1 MEFRSEEAKHHGYAD
16 AQVPE
21 SAQGS
26 GWRIFFI
33 ISASLCGLPV
43 FILSAK
49 IFGSLGFEQGLK
61 AILLGGAIAGAL
73 GALSAF
79 TGSRSRSGLA
89 VLADHAFG
97 SLGGRVVKW
106 IIAIS
111 LVGWF
116 GVNIGVLGA
125 TVASATEQMTGW
137 QVHPLAIGLPVSIGI
152 AAVTLFGFTGLE
164 RLGNV
169 LLPLTAAVLLA
180 SVFLVLPHLN
190 RVWATEGTG
199 ALDFASTVSAVVG
212 TCVVGIVIQPD
223 YGRFIRR
230 PIEAASAVGL
240 SLGFVF
246 PLILAVSAFATL
258 ALGANDLIS
267 AMIILGFGLPALA
280 VLLLGAWIDT
290 CLCLYSGS
298 LSLANQL
305 PRASFHLIVGVIWLL
320 GVVMVLLGAD
330 TFFIPFLVTLGLA
343 LPPVATVLVL
353 SYFLTRGQADM
364 RGAILAAM
372 CCLGGTLVGLA
383 TTNGVFVLTGLPV
396 LDSISATAAAFVLL
410 RLALARAAPAGS
422 ETQVP

>member
-1 MEFRSEEAKHHGYAD
+1 MKFRSEEAEHHGYAD

-21 SAQGS
+21 GAQGS

-43 FILSAK
+43 FILSSN
-49 IFGSLGFEQGLK
+49 IFGSLGFQQGLK
-61 AILLGGAIAGAL
+61 AILLGGAIAGTL

-79 TGSRSRSGLA
+79 TGSRARSGLA

-97 SLGGRVVKW
+97 PSGGRIVKM

-125 TVASATEQMTGW
+125 TVASAIEQMSGW
-137 QVHPLAIGLPVSIGI
+137 QVSPLAIGLPVSVGI
-152 AAVTLFGFTGLE
+152 AAVTLFGFKGLE

-169 LLPLTAAVLLA
+169 LLPLTAAVLLL
-180 SVFLVLPHLN
+180 SVSLVLPDVN
-190 RVWATEGTG
+190 RVWATQGSG
-199 ALDFASTVSAVVG
+199 ALNFASSVSAVVG

-230 PIEAASAVGL
+230 PLEAAGAVGA

-246 PLILAVSAFATL
+246 PLILTASAFATL
-258 ALGANDLIS
+258 ALGADQLIS
-267 AMIILGFGLPALA
+267 ALIILGVGLPALA

-305 PRASFHLIVGVIWLL
+305 PRASFHLIVGAIWML
-320 GVVMVLLGAD
+320 GVLMVLLGAD
-330 TFFIPFLVTLGLA
+330 TFFIPFLMTLGLA
-343 LPPVATVLVL
+343 LPPVATVLIL
-353 SYFLTRGQADM
+353 SHFLTKGSADSF
-364 RGAILAAM
+364 GAILAAL
-372 CCLGGTLVGLA
+372 CCATGSLVGFA
-383 TTNGVFVLTGLPV
+383 TTKGALTLTELPV
-396 LDSISATAAAFVLL
+396 VDSIGATAAAFVLL
-410 RLALARAAPAGS
+410 RLPLARALLARAENRAP
-422 ETQVP
+422 